1 MVLQTQY
8 LDNYF
13 IDSSSNIS
21 CFFEEKAFDTEGK
34 MLRPKEQC
42 INKIG
47 HGRPVYQTRGSLR
60 MYSFLNHAFGI

>member
-1 MVLQTQY
+1 MFLQTQY

-21 CFFEEKAFDTEGK
+21 CFFEEKAFDTEGN
-34 MLRPKEQC
+34 MLRPKEHC

-47 HGRPVYQTRGSLR
+47 HGRPVPNAGHFEDVEL
-60 MYSFLNHAFGI
+60 LNHAFRI